1 MTLETSIP
9 LMLNLSI
16 GKDYMNRHRVQKG
29 KQVYRDAYPIGN
41 YELDKSEEHYPL
53 AKMSA

>member
-1 MTLETSIP
+1 

-29 KQVYRDAYPIGN
+29 KQVDRDAYPIGN